1 MKPATLKSY
10 YPSLDGLRGIAI
22 LLVLFHHTFDFI
34 PFAQYAY
41 VGVDLF
47 FVLSGFLITDILL
60 RTRDNK
66 NFLQNFFIRRILRI
80 FPLYYVML
88 LLFFLFVPFVSQ
100 LHEQYKYYHDNQG
113 MAWFHLINWLYIFNE
128 RPTDSML
135 FGHFWS
141 LSVEEQF
148 YLLWPFL
155 VLLCRNLQKL
165 KMIIYIILIIGI
177 GARFGTWLYWG
188 GNYTGFSFQYMTR
201 FDGLCMGSLIAIWKF
216 SNQGS
221 LAKKFLYFLVTIL
234 IIHGCLF
241 LLSRTVFIGLPHFIL
256 LGYTGIAAIFG
267 LIVLSATSR
276 TLNIGKPVLENRLL
290 KYFGRIS
297 YGLYVFHWPVFI
309 LLRFS
314 LQDTILRNGISLTM
328 AQFIIAVSTLF
339 VATLISI
346 LSYNMFE
353 KRILALRDTMTENGY
368 FARLR
373 QKLLLLMRPA
383 SAK

>member
-1 MKPATLKSY
+1 
-10 YPSLDGLRGIAI
+10 
-22 LLVLFHHTFDFI
+22 
-34 PFAQYAY
+34 
-41 VGVDLF
+41 
-47 FVLSGFLITDILL
+47 
-60 RTRDNK
+60 
-66 NFLQNFFIRRILRI
+66 
-80 FPLYYVML
+80 
-88 LLFFLFVPFVSQ
+88 
-100 LHEQYKYYHDNQG
+100 
-113 MAWFHLINWLYIFNE
+113 
-128 RPTDSML
+128 ML

-216 SNQGS
+216 SNQGN
-221 LAKKFLYFLVTIL
+221 LAKKFLYFLLAIL
-234 IIHGCLF
+234 SIHGCLF

-267 LIVLSATSR
+267 LIVLSATSK

-290 KYFGRIS
+290 KYFGKIS

-328 AQFIIAVSTLF
+328 AQFIIAITTLF

-346 LSYNMFE
+346 LSYNIFE
-353 KRILALRDTMTENGY
+353 RRILALRDTMTENGY
-368 FARLR
+368 FTKLR
-373 QKLLLLMRPA
+373 QKLQLLMRPA